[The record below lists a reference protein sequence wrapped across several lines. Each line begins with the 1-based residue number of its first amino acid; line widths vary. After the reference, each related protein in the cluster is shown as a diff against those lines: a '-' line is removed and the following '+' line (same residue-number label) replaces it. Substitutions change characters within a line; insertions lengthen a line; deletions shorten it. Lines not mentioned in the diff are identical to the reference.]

1 SGGLV
6 NKAPAPARKPPAR
19 KAPASKVPARR
30 PAASAAKRAAAA
42 VTEAAAQSVAP
53 VSSTDPDTGP
63 SRRAGAM
70 PPTDLDVVDVL
81 DGFPLLDEDDRPDTV
96 IVLPPSPE
104 DEAGDW
110 RQSSAST
117 EPEEHDRPTGPI
129 SLRARPQPAPVGPPP
144 APPGGPPAP

>member
-1 SGGLV
+1 
-6 NKAPAPARKPPAR
+6 
-19 KAPASKVPARR
+19 
-30 PAASAAKRAAAA
+30 
-42 VTEAAAQSVAP
+42 
-53 VSSTDPDTGP
+53 
-63 SRRAGAM
+63 M

-110 RQSSAST
+110 RRASGST
-117 EPEEHDRPTGPI
+117 EPEEQDDGPTGPI